1 MWEMPG
7 SASQVGPRCQGPRV
21 LPSDRHGDAGRE
33 LSCLAPFLCL
43 GDMWA
48 QSWDNL
54 YDLVVPFPNKPSLDV
69 TSTMVKK
76 VSLELGQGGDSKK

>member
-1 MWEMPG
+1 M
-7 SASQVGPRCQGPRV
+7 
-21 LPSDRHGDAGRE
+21 LPSDKHGEAGRE
-33 LSCLAPFLCL
+33 LSRLAPLLHL

-54 YDLVVPFPNKPSLDV
+54 YDMVVPFPNKPSLDV

-76 VSLELGQGGDSKK
+76 VSSESGQGGGSKN